1 MSQSGVQNLAHGY
14 AIIGEYLLAA
24 LFTSATAG
32 SDQAMEKKW
41 FIFLS
46 RKDLIP
52 VERSWGTDWRGGTL
66 AK

>member
-1 MSQSGVQNLAHGY
+1 MSQSGAQNLAHRH

-41 FIFLS
+41 LISLS

-52 VERSWGTDWRGGTL
+52 IGRPWGTDWHAGTL
-66 AK
+66 A